1 MSSVATAPRF
11 LFLRL
16 TFVSIRSKLLLIL
29 FAAGIVPML
38 LLNVANYFNGV
49 RAVEQVLRE
58 DADSAA
64 ARIAHNVEELLH
76 ARESNLVGLAQTGA
90 LAEYVRASVPPTAAP
105 SPSASL
111 MRAGRPLPDGV
122 RAEVKA
128 FFGGYQ
134 NYYES
139 LICLDRN
146 GRPLFRATRER
157 AADGGS
163 ASVAGE
169 VVFQTTDFV
178 TSSVRYDDLVL
189 GVSAPVALRS
199 GITPEPYGAA
209 VRATVP
215 VFVEGEAAPYGAVV
229 AEINLDELCGEVS
242 RGYISP
248 DAPVAGVAA
257 RQVFVLDRTGRYV
270 FHTSD
275 ALKHQLVTVQT
286 PTLVP
291 IAQRMTAGEGG
302 LDFYETRSG
311 ERWLAAYHP
320 AARGELSVAV
330 TRDYG
335 NAMAEVKGTGL
346 FGIILSLIAALTATV
361 LLTVVARRA
370 ARRIERVAAGAA
382 AIAKGDLDQ
391 RINIRSGDEIR
402 GLAESFNLM
411 TDRLREHIVR
421 EAETRQFESFTRL
434 SAMLTHDLKNAI
446 TGLSM
451 LVQNL
456 DRHFDDER
464 FRADAIHSLREA
476 TDKLRRIVA
485 RLTEPAKSLSGEY
498 KRDIKPTDLIP
509 IIKHVLATTA
519 EPARPLYEIETTLP
533 ESLVATVEPERM
545 TNVIENLV
553 INAMEAMGA
562 RGGRLTVEAG
572 HDAEGRIFFSVVDT
586 GIGMSDDFLRMRLFR
601 AFNTTKARG
610 IGLGLYTCREIVE
623 AHGGRLDVESKLNVG
638 TRFCVVLP
646 SLPFTSSRGGRSGGH
661 REQTRHTPAMTGERG
676 A

>member
-1 MSSVATAPRF
+1 M
-11 LFLRL
+11 
-16 TFVSIRSKLLLIL
+16 LLIL

-38 LLNVANYFNGV
+38 LLSVANYFSGV

-64 ARIAHNVEELLH
+64 ARIAHNVEELLR
-76 ARESNLVGLAQTGA
+76 ARESNLVGLARTGA
-90 LAEYVRASVPPTAAP
+90 LAEYVRASVPPPAAP

-111 MRAGRPLPDGV
+111 TREGRPLPDGV

-139 LICLDRN
+139 VMCLDRD
-146 GRPLFRATRER
+146 GRPLFRVTRER

-163 ASVAGE
+163 GSASSAGE

-178 TSSVRYDDLVL
+178 MSSVRFDERVW
-189 GVSAPVALRS
+189 GASTPVALRS

-215 VFVEGEAAPYGAVV
+215 VFGEGEAAAHGALV
-229 AEINLDELCGEVS
+229 AEINLEELCSEVS
-242 RGYISP
+242 RGYVSP
-248 DAPVAGVAA
+248 DAPGAGAAA

-275 ALKHQLVTVQT
+275 ALKHQFVTVQT

-302 LDFYETRSG
+302 LDFYETRNG
-311 ERWLAAYHP
+311 ERWLAAYRP

-335 NAMAEVKGTGL
+335 SAVAEVKGAGL
-346 FGIILSLIAALTATV
+346 FGIILSFVAALTVTV
-361 LLTVVARRA
+361 LLTLVARRA

-391 RINIRSGDEIR
+391 RISIRSGDEIR

-411 TDRLREHIVR
+411 TDRLREHIAR

-456 DRHFDDER
+456 DRHFNDER
-464 FRADAIHSLREA
+464 FRADAILSLREA
-476 TDKLRRIVA
+476 TDKLRRIVS

-509 IIKHVLATTA
+509 IIKRVLATTA

-553 INAMEAMGA
+553 LNGMEAMGA

-572 HDAEGRIFFSVVDT
+572 HDEEGRIFFSVVDT
-586 GIGMSDDFLRMRLFR
+586 GVGMSDDFLRMRLFR
-601 AFNTTKARG
+601 AFSTTKARG

-646 SLPFTSSRGGRSGGH
+646 SLPFTSSRGSRSGGH
-661 REQTRHTPAMTGERG
+661 REQTRQTPAMTGERG